1 MILLALSLGPP
12 LEMIIT
18 FFIFILAICIFIVL
32 TIFRLLKKK
41 LPFKIIIL
49 ISICSPVLLILA
61 VLIAE
66 RIYDFFKSPMTV
78 RKYNI
83 EGDYVINRKM
93 FPGKNCD
100 WQFEHYTLH
109 IDRDTLCLNILN
121 NSKLIKTFKRPI
133 FYIDR
138 GKHTFFEFYNYQQID
153 SDAQKEIDN
162 YDFDSIAEKYRDS
175 MNPDQAYIMERIEIE
190 TDSIRAIMY
199 DSIVTIKRDSA
210 YCHINHHLLK
220 QNPLLHAD
228 PFNFNIVLQS
238 TKYGNMFFTK
248 GNRNEKYK

>member
-1 MILLALSLGPP
+1 MIILALSLGPP

-41 LPFKIIIL
+41 LPFKRIIL
-49 ISICSPVLLILA
+49 ISICTPVLLILA
-61 VLIAE
+61 LLIAE

-121 NSKLIKTFKRPI
+121 NSKLIKTFS
-133 FYIDR
+133 
-138 GKHTFFEFYNYQQID
+138 N
-153 SDAQKEIDN
+153 
-162 YDFDSIAEKYRDS
+162 
-175 MNPDQAYIMERIEIE
+175 
-190 TDSIRAIMY
+190 
-199 DSIVTIKRDSA
+199 
-210 YCHINHHLLK
+210 
-220 QNPLLHAD
+220 
-228 PFNFNIVLQS
+228 
-238 TKYGNMFFTK
+238 
-248 GNRNEKYK
+248 